1 MIVDMPI
8 PFLGKGQNISNQ
20 QEEGA
25 GEEKEKRYGG
35 DLITRLLKTRTVMV
49 SDEVSKKMAQQVMT
63 QLILLEGESNEDIKV
78 FINSPGGDADA
89 GFAIYD
95 MMRFVKPKIKAICAG
110 VAASAAVIILLGAK
124 RENRFSLPNARV
136 LIHQPSTGIHG
147 TAADIQIEASEI
159 LKCREKINRLI
170 SVETGQKM
178 EKVESDTKRNFWMS
192 AEEALKYGLIS
203 KIIQTSDDLKT

>member
-1 MIVDMPI
+1 MIFDMP
-8 PFLGKGQNISNQ
+8 FVEKQN
-20 QEEGA
+20 EGA
-25 GEEKEKRYGG
+25 GEEKEKQQGG
-35 DLITRLLKTRTVMV
+35 DLISKLLKTRTVMV
-49 SDEVSKKMAQQVMT
+49 TDEVTKKMAQQIMT
-63 QLILLEGESNEDIKV
+63 QLLLLEAENNDDIKMY
-78 FINSPGGDADA
+78 INSPGGDADA
-89 GFAIYD
+89 GFAIFD

-124 RENRFSLPNARV
+124 KENRFSLLNARV

-170 SVETGQKM
+170 SVETGQTM

-192 AEEALKYGLIS
+192 AEEALKYGLVS
-203 KIIQTSDDLKT
+203 KIIQTSDDLK

>member
-1 MIVDMPI
+1 MIFDMP
-8 PFLGKGQNISNQ
+8 FVEKQN
-20 QEEGA
+20 EGA
-25 GEEKEKRYGG
+25 GEEKEKQPGG
-35 DLITRLLKTRTVMV
+35 DLISKLLKTRTVMV
-49 SDEVSKKMAQQVMT
+49 TDEVTKKMAQQIIT
-63 QLILLEGESNEDIKV
+63 QLLLLEAENNDDIKMY
-78 FINSPGGDADA
+78 INSPGGDADA
-89 GFAIYD
+89 GFAIFD

-124 RENRFSLPNARV
+124 KENRLSLPNARV

-170 SVETGQKM
+170 SVETGQTV

-192 AEEALKYGLIS
+192 AEEALKYGLVS
-203 KIIQTSDDLKT
+203 KIIQTSDDLKV

>member
-8 PFLGKGQNISNQ
+8 PFIRKGQVVSNLHD
-20 QEEGA
+20 EGT

-49 SDEVSKKMAQQVMT
+49 SDEVNKKMAQQIMT
-63 QLILLEGESNEDIKV
+63 QLILLEGEGNEDIKM

-95 MMRFVKPKIKAICAG
+95 MMRFVKPKIQAICAG

-170 SVETGQKM
+170 SVETGQTM
-178 EKVESDTKRNFWMS
+178 EKVESDTRRNFWMS

>member
-1 MIVDMPI
+1 MIFDMP
-8 PFLGKGQNISNQ
+8 FVEKQN
-20 QEEGA
+20 EGA
-25 GEEKEKRYGG
+25 GEEKEKQQGG
-35 DLITRLLKTRTVMV
+35 DLISKLLKTRTVMV
-49 SDEVSKKMAQQVMT
+49 TDEVTKKMAQQIMT
-63 QLILLEGESNEDIKV
+63 QLLLLEAENNDDIKMY
-78 FINSPGGDADA
+78 INSPGGDADA
-89 GFAIYD
+89 GFAIFD

-124 RENRFSLPNARV
+124 KENRLSLPNARV

-170 SVETGQKM
+170 SVETGQTI

-192 AEEALKYGLIS
+192 AEEALKYGLVR
-203 KIIQTSDDLKT
+203 KIIQTSDDLKV

>member
-1 MIVDMPI
+1 MFFGTPLIKHHD
-8 PFLGKGQNISNQ
+8 
-20 QEEGA
+20 EGA
-25 GEEKEKRYGG
+25 GEDKEKRQSG
-35 DLITRLLKTRTVMV
+35 DLVTRLLKTRTIMV
-49 SDEVSKKMAQQVMT
+49 ADEVNKKMAQQILT
-63 QLILLEGESNEDIKV
+63 QLILLEADGDDDVKMY
-78 FINSPGGDADA
+78 INSPGGDADA

-95 MMRFVKPKIKAICAG
+95 MMRFVKPRVKAICAG

-124 RENRFSLPNARV
+124 KENRLSLPNARV

-170 SVETGQKM
+170 ASETGQSM
-178 EKVESDTKRNFWMS
+178 GKVESDTKRNYWMS
-192 AEEALKYGLIS
+192 AEEAFKYGLVS

>member
-1 MIVDMPI
+1 MIFDMPF
-8 PFLGKGQNISNQ
+8 PFLRKGQVLSNKD
-20 QEEGA
+20 EDA
-25 GEEKEKRYGG
+25 NEEKEKQRGT
-35 DLITRLLKTRTVMV
+35 DFVAKLLKTRTIMV
-49 SDEVSKKMAQQVMT
+49 TDEVNKKMAQQIMT
-63 QLILLEGESNEDIKV
+63 QLVLLEAENNDDIKM

-95 MMRFVKPKIKAICAG
+95 MMRFVKPKIKAIGAG
-110 VAASAAVIILLGAK
+110 VVASAAVIILLGTTK
-124 RENRFSLPNARV
+124 ENRFSLPNARI

-147 TAADIQIEASEI
+147 TASDIQIEASEI

-170 SVETGQKM
+170 AVETGQTM

-203 KIIQTSDDLKT
+203 KIVKIG

>member
-8 PFLGKGQNISNQ
+8 PFLRKGQVVSNQ
-20 QEEGA
+20 DEGA
-25 GEEKEKRYGG
+25 SEEKEKRYGG
-35 DLITRLLKTRTVMV
+35 DLISRLLKTRTVMV
-49 SDEVSKKMAQQVMT
+49 SDEVSKKMAQQIMT
-63 QLILLEGESNEDIKV
+63 QLILLEGESNEDIKM

-124 RENRFSLPNARV
+124 RENRFSLSNARV

-147 TAADIQIEASEI
+147 TAADIQIEAGEI

-170 SVETGQKM
+170 SVETGQTM

-192 AEEALKYGLIS
+192 AEEALKYGLVS
-203 KIIQTSDDLKT
+203 KIIQTSDDLKS

>member
-1 MIVDMPI
+1 MIFDMP
-8 PFLGKGQNISNQ
+8 FVEKQN
-20 QEEGA
+20 EGA
-25 GEEKEKRYGG
+25 GEEKEKQPGG
-35 DLITRLLKTRTVMV
+35 DLISKLLKTRTVMV
-49 SDEVSKKMAQQVMT
+49 TDEVTKKMAQQIIT
-63 QLILLEGESNEDIKV
+63 QLLLLEAENNDDIKMY
-78 FINSPGGDADA
+78 INSPGGDADA
-89 GFAIYD
+89 GFAIFD

-124 RENRFSLPNARV
+124 KENRFSLPNARV

-170 SVETGQKM
+170 SVETGQTV

-192 AEEALKYGLIS
+192 AEEALKYGLVR
-203 KIIQTSDDLKT
+203 KIIQTSDDLKV